1 MMVARKYLPNNG
13 NTADYFNKGSQP
25 TSFAYTSEK
34 VLNEVFAD
42 TEWDFNSNSGENEDL
57 SYVEETDNENQQ
69 KNLKLMNSW
78 LKMTI
83 KKTHVDMAM
92 ELRVFKAVV
101 EATTSDN
108 EQKGFKW
115 TLLNHIKKGIQII
128 FCF

>member
-1 MMVARKYLPNNG
+1 M
-13 NTADYFNKGSQP
+13 
-25 TSFAYTSEK
+25 
-34 VLNEVFAD
+34 NEIFSH
-42 TEWDFNSNSGENEDL
+42 TEWEFNSNSGESEDL

-83 KKTHVDMAM
+83 KKTHVDVAV
-92 ELRVFKAVV
+92 ELLVFKAVV
-101 EATTSDN
+101 EAMTSDN

-115 TLLNHIKKGIQII
+115 TLLDHIKKGIQII

>member
-1 MMVARKYLPNNG
+1 M
-13 NTADYFNKGSQP
+13 
-25 TSFAYTSEK
+25 
-34 VLNEVFAD
+34 NEIFSH
-42 TEWDFNSNSGENEDL
+42 TEWEFNSNKGESEDL

-83 KKTHVDMAM
+83 KKTHVDMAV
-92 ELRVFKAVV
+92 ELLVFKAVV
-101 EATTSDN
+101 EAMTSDN

-115 TLLNHIKKGIQII
+115 TLLNIVKKGIQII

>member
-1 MMVARKYLPNNG
+1 MNEI
-13 NTADYFNKGSQP
+13 
-25 TSFAYTSEK
+25 FAH
-34 VLNEVFAD
+34 
-42 TEWDFNSNSGENEDL
+42 TEWEFTSDSGESEDL

-83 KKTHVDMAM
+83 KKTHVDMAV
-92 ELRVFKAVV
+92 ELLVFKAVV
-101 EATTSDN
+101 EAMTSEN

>member
-1 MMVARKYLPNNG
+1 MNEI
-13 NTADYFNKGSQP
+13 
-25 TSFAYTSEK
+25 FAH
-34 VLNEVFAD
+34 
-42 TEWDFNSNSGENEDL
+42 TEWEFNSDSGESEDL

-83 KKTHVDMAM
+83 KKTHVDVAV
-92 ELRVFKAVV
+92 ELLVFKAVV
-101 EATTSDN
+101 EAMTSDN

-115 TLLNHIKKGIQII
+115 TLLNHVKKGIQII

>member
-1 MMVARKYLPNNG
+1 MHEI
-13 NTADYFNKGSQP
+13 
-25 TSFAYTSEK
+25 FAH
-34 VLNEVFAD
+34 
-42 TEWDFNSNSGENEDL
+42 TEWEFNSDSGESEDL

-83 KKTHVDMAM
+83 KKTHVDMAVK
-92 ELRVFKAVV
+92 LLVFKAVV
-101 EATTSDN
+101 EAMTSDN

>member
-1 MMVARKYLPNNG
+1 M
-13 NTADYFNKGSQP
+13 
-25 TSFAYTSEK
+25 
-34 VLNEVFAD
+34 NEIFSH
-42 TEWDFNSNSGENEDL
+42 TEWEFNSNKGESEDL

-83 KKTHVDMAM
+83 KKTHVDMAV
-92 ELRVFKAVV
+92 ELLVFKAVV
-101 EATTSDN
+101 EAMTSDN

>member
-1 MMVARKYLPNNG
+1 MNEI
-13 NTADYFNKGSQP
+13 
-25 TSFAYTSEK
+25 FAH
-34 VLNEVFAD
+34 
-42 TEWDFNSNSGENEDL
+42 TECEFNSDSGESEDL

-83 KKTHVDMAM
+83 KKTHVDVAV
-92 ELRVFKAVV
+92 ELLVFKAVV
-101 EATTSDN
+101 EAMTSDN

-115 TLLNHIKKGIQII
+115 TLLNIVKKGIQII

>member
-1 MMVARKYLPNNG
+1 MHEI
-13 NTADYFNKGSQP
+13 
-25 TSFAYTSEK
+25 FAH
-34 VLNEVFAD
+34 
-42 TEWDFNSNSGENEDL
+42 TEWEFNSDSGESEDL

-69 KNLKLMNSW
+69 KNLKLMNNW

-83 KKTHVDMAM
+83 KKTHVDVAV
-92 ELRVFKAVV
+92 ELLVFKGVV
-101 EATTSDN
+101 EAMTSDN

>member
-1 MMVARKYLPNNG
+1 MHEI
-13 NTADYFNKGSQP
+13 
-25 TSFAYTSEK
+25 FAHTDWE
-34 VLNEVFAD
+34 LNSD
-42 TEWDFNSNSGENEDL
+42 SGESEDL

-83 KKTHVDMAM
+83 KKTHVDVAV
-92 ELRVFKAVV
+92 ELLVFKAVV
-101 EATTSDN
+101 EAMTSDN

>member
-1 MMVARKYLPNNG
+1 MHEI
-13 NTADYFNKGSQP
+13 
-25 TSFAYTSEK
+25 FAH
-34 VLNEVFAD
+34 
-42 TEWDFNSNSGENEDL
+42 TEWELNSDSGESEDL

-83 KKTHVDMAM
+83 KKTHVDMAV
-92 ELRVFKAVV
+92 ELLVFKAVV
-101 EATTSDN
+101 EAMTSDN

>member
-1 MMVARKYLPNNG
+1 MNEI
-13 NTADYFNKGSQP
+13 
-25 TSFAYTSEK
+25 FAH
-34 VLNEVFAD
+34 
-42 TEWDFNSNSGENEDL
+42 TEWEFNSDSGESGDL

-83 KKTHVDMAM
+83 KKTHVDMAV
-92 ELRVFKAVV
+92 ELLVFKAVV
-101 EATTSDN
+101 EAMTSDN

-115 TLLNHIKKGIQII
+115 TLLNIVKKGIQII

>member
-1 MMVARKYLPNNG
+1 MNEI
-13 NTADYFNKGSQP
+13 
-25 TSFAYTSEK
+25 FAH
-34 VLNEVFAD
+34 
-42 TEWDFNSNSGENEDL
+42 TEWEFNSDSGESEDL

-83 KKTHVDMAM
+83 KKTHMDVAV
-92 ELRVFKAVV
+92 ELPVFK
-101 EATTSDN
+101 ATTSDN

>member
-1 MMVARKYLPNNG
+1 MNEIFAH
-13 NTADYFNKGSQP
+13 TEWYFNS
-25 TSFAYTSEK
+25 
-34 VLNEVFAD
+34 D
-42 TEWDFNSNSGENEDL
+42 SGENEDL
-57 SYVEETDNENQQ
+57 SYVEETDNENRQ

-83 KKTHVDMAM
+83 KKTNMDVAV

-101 EATTSDN
+101 EAMTSDN
-108 EQKGFKW
+108 EQEGFKW

>member
-1 MMVARKYLPNNG
+1 MNEI
-13 NTADYFNKGSQP
+13 
-25 TSFAYTSEK
+25 FAH
-34 VLNEVFAD
+34 
-42 TEWDFNSNSGENEDL
+42 TEWEFNSDSGESEDL

-83 KKTHVDMAM
+83 KKTNMDVAM

-101 EATTSDN
+101 EAMTSDN
-108 EQKGFKW
+108 EQEGFKW

>member
-1 MMVARKYLPNNG
+1 MHEI
-13 NTADYFNKGSQP
+13 
-25 TSFAYTSEK
+25 FAH
-34 VLNEVFAD
+34 
-42 TEWDFNSNSGENEDL
+42 TEWEFNSDSGESEDL

-83 KKTHVDMAM
+83 KKTHVDMAV
-92 ELRVFKAVV
+92 ELLVFKAVV
-101 EATTSDN
+101 EAMTSDSDN

-115 TLLNHIKKGIQII
+115 TLLNHVKKGIQII

>member
-1 MMVARKYLPNNG
+1 M
-13 NTADYFNKGSQP
+13 
-25 TSFAYTSEK
+25 
-34 VLNEVFAD
+34 NEIFSH
-42 TEWDFNSNSGENEDL
+42 TEWEFNSDKGESEDL

-83 KKTHVDMAM
+83 KKTHVDMAV
-92 ELRVFKAVV
+92 ELLVFKAVV
-101 EATTSDN
+101 EAMTSDN

-115 TLLNHIKKGIQII
+115 TLLNIVKKGIQII

>member
-1 MMVARKYLPNNG
+1 MNEI
-13 NTADYFNKGSQP
+13 
-25 TSFAYTSEK
+25 FAH
-34 VLNEVFAD
+34 
-42 TEWDFNSNSGENEDL
+42 TEWEFNSDSGESEDL

-83 KKTHVDMAM
+83 KKTHVDMGM
-92 ELRVFKAVV
+92 ELLVFKAVV
-101 EATTSDN
+101 EAMTSDN

>member
-1 MMVARKYLPNNG
+1 ML
-13 NTADYFNKGSQP
+13 SWL
-25 TSFAYTSEK
+25 SYTSEK
-34 VLNEVFAD
+34 VLNEIFAN
-42 TEWDFNSNSGENEDL
+42 TEWEFNSDSGENEDL
-57 SYVEETDNENQQ
+57 SYVEETDNENRQ

-83 KKTHVDMAM
+83 KKTHMDVAV
-92 ELRVFKAVV
+92 ELLVFKAVV
-101 EATTSDN
+101 EAMTSDN

>member
-1 MMVARKYLPNNG
+1 MNEI
-13 NTADYFNKGSQP
+13 
-25 TSFAYTSEK
+25 FAH
-34 VLNEVFAD
+34 
-42 TEWDFNSNSGENEDL
+42 TEWEFNSDSGESEDL

-78 LKMTI
+78 LKMMI
-83 KKTHVDMAM
+83 KKTHVDMAV
-92 ELRVFKAVV
+92 ELLVFKAMV
-101 EATTSDN
+101 EAMTSDN

>member
-1 MMVARKYLPNNG
+1 MNEI
-13 NTADYFNKGSQP
+13 
-25 TSFAYTSEK
+25 FAH
-34 VLNEVFAD
+34 
-42 TEWDFNSNSGENEDL
+42 TEWEFNSNSGESEDL
-57 SYVEETDNENQQ
+57 SYVEETDYENQQ

-83 KKTHVDMAM
+83 KKTHVDMAV
-92 ELRVFKAVV
+92 ELLVFKAVV

-115 TLLNHIKKGIQII
+115 TLLDHIKKGIQII

>member
-1 MMVARKYLPNNG
+1 ML
-13 NTADYFNKGSQP
+13 SWL
-25 TSFAYTSEK
+25 SYTSEK
-34 VLNEVFAD
+34 VLNEIFAN
-42 TEWDFNSNSGENEDL
+42 TEWEFNSDSDENEDL
-57 SYVEETDNENQQ
+57 SYVEETDNENRQ

-83 KKTHVDMAM
+83 KKTNMDVAM

-101 EATTSDN
+101 EAMTSDN
-108 EQKGFKW
+108 EQEGFKW

>member
-1 MMVARKYLPNNG
+1 MNEI
-13 NTADYFNKGSQP
+13 
-25 TSFAYTSEK
+25 FAH
-34 VLNEVFAD
+34 
-42 TEWDFNSNSGENEDL
+42 TECEFNSDSGESEDL

-83 KKTHVDMAM
+83 KKTHVDMAV
-92 ELRVFKAVV
+92 ELLVFKAVV

>member
-13 NTADYFNKGSQP
+13 NTADYFTKGSQP

-34 VLNEVFAD
+34 VLNEVFAN
-42 TEWDFNSNSGENEDL
+42 TEWDFNSDSGENEDL

-83 KKTHVDMAM
+83 KKTHVDMA
-92 ELRVFKAVV
+92 V
-101 EATTSDN
+101 
-108 EQKGFKW
+108 
-115 TLLNHIKKGIQII
+115 
-128 FCF
+128 

>member
-1 MMVARKYLPNNG
+1 MNEI
-13 NTADYFNKGSQP
+13 
-25 TSFAYTSEK
+25 FAH
-34 VLNEVFAD
+34 
-42 TEWDFNSNSGENEDL
+42 TECEFNSDSGESEDL

-69 KNLKLMNSW
+69 KNLKLMTSW

-83 KKTHVDMAM
+83 KKTHVDMAV
-92 ELRVFKAVV
+92 ELLVFKAVV